1 MPYKREFKKADV
13 VLFVARDTRSWL
25 GEQMQI
31 SHNAHEFDINCY

>member
-13 VLFVARDTRSWL
+13 LFVARDTRSWL
-25 GEQMQI
+25 EQMQI